1 MHKQL
6 VALPSSGKIAGN
18 WLHQHAVIS
27 FTLQLS
33 VVLHW
38 LQFIWVILGLIN
50 SRAARITNIM
60 NIQKALAEFITFGE
74 QRDSAISVI
83 VSSSSNN
90 QTYLYTLTQP
100 VLIDVLTRCLNKEI
114 DIDDLE
120 LWANVIESRD
130 DINCAEFEGVIYAL
144 SNSEQMGELSH
155 KKLEQLLALLKD

>member
-1 MHKQL
+1 
-6 VALPSSGKIAGN
+6 
-18 WLHQHAVIS
+18 
-27 FTLQLS
+27 
-33 VVLHW
+33 
-38 LQFIWVILGLIN
+38 
-50 SRAARITNIM
+50 M

-90 QTYLYTLTQP
+90 QTYLYTLTKP
-100 VLIDVLTRCLNKEI
+100 ILIDVLTRCLNKEI

-130 DINCAEFEGVIYAL
+130 DINCAEYEGVIYAL

-155 KKLEQLLALLKD
+155 KKLEQLLALLKG

>member
-1 MHKQL
+1 
-6 VALPSSGKIAGN
+6 
-18 WLHQHAVIS
+18 
-27 FTLQLS
+27 
-33 VVLHW
+33 
-38 LQFIWVILGLIN
+38 
-50 SRAARITNIM
+50 M

-74 QRDSAISVI
+74 QIDSAISVI

>member
-1 MHKQL
+1 
-6 VALPSSGKIAGN
+6 
-18 WLHQHAVIS
+18 
-27 FTLQLS
+27 
-33 VVLHW
+33 
-38 LQFIWVILGLIN
+38 
-50 SRAARITNIM
+50 M

-83 VSSSSNN
+83 VSSAANN
-90 QTYLYTLTQP
+90 QTYLYTLTKP
-100 VLIDVLTRCLNKEI
+100 VLIDVLTRCLHKKI

-130 DINCAEFEGVIYAL
+130 DINCAEHEGVIYAL